1 MSTLRSQL
9 GDFSSI
15 ICLKAM
21 IIGMEDALGAKA
33 TAIALTTAGR
43 KRGKDLVKSLGLTG
57 TSASLEDVSAR
68 LQAALGEQGTRLC
81 IINKIE
87 KDGDSVKAYITED
100 VCTSGEPAGSDRKC
114 LFTLGAIWGALEEIT
129 GQRMQ
134 GKHTESVLQG
144 AEHNVLEFHALA

>member
-1 MSTLRSQL
+1 MSTFRFQL

-43 KRGKDLVKSLGLTG
+43 KRGKDLVKSLNLSGSKG
-57 TSASLEDVSAR
+57 SLEDISSELR
-68 LQAALGEQGTRLC
+68 AALGEGGTRLC

-87 KDGDSVKAYITED
+87 STDEVFKAYITED
-100 VCTSGEPAGSDRKC
+100 ICTSGEPDGSDRKC
-114 LFTLGAIWGALEEIT
+114 LFTLGAVWGALEEIT
-129 GQRMQ
+129 GKRLQ
-134 GKHTESVLQG
+134 GKHTDSVLKGSQY
-144 AEHNVLEFHALA
+144 NVFEFIALA